1 MNDLRHALRALARS
15 PGFALAVVLSLA
27 LGIGTDVTMLGLV
40 DSLLFRPPAHVR
52 DVDRLVD
59 IRVRAYPDYVDLRDQ
74 TRSFSGVAGWW
85 APPRP
90 YAISDGDRVV
100 PVQQM
105 LTSASLFPVLG
116 VQPALGRF
124 YTSAE
129 DRPEPQLYVP
139 FTRNVWG
146 HMSLVVR
153 TAVTPATFL
162 ATLTRTVRQFDP
174 CIPMTSFGGRAAAAT
189 LDVTAGLE
197 SRQLDTWLLGSF
209 AASALILAAIGIYG
223 LLAYSVGQR
232 RRELGIRL
240 ALGASRG
247 DVVSQI
253 VGDGVRLAGV
263 GIGLGVVIALVVTRL
278 LAALLFGVRA
288 GDPPTFL
295 GVVALLT
302 LVSLLASYLPARRA
316 AQLDP
321 LTALRSE

>member
-1 MNDLRHALRALARS
+1 M
-15 PGFALAVVLSLA
+15 PGAVVGVVGDVHHFGLA
-27 LGIGTDVTMLGLV
+27 T
-40 DSLLFRPPAHVR
+40 PA
-52 DVDRLVD
+52 
-59 IRVRAYPDYVDLRDQ
+59 
-74 TRSFSGVAGWW
+74 
-85 APPRP
+85 
-90 YAISDGDRVV
+90 
-100 PVQQM
+100 
-105 LTSASLFPVLG
+105 
-116 VQPALGRF
+116 
-124 YTSAE
+124 
-129 DRPEPQLYVP
+129 EPQLYVP

-162 ATLTRTVRQFDP
+162 ATLSRTVRQVDP
-174 CIPMTSFGGRAAAAT
+174 DIPMTLFGGRAAAAT

-209 AASALILAAIGIYG
+209 AASALILAGIGIYG
-223 LLAYSVGQR
+223 LLAYSIGQR
-232 RRELGIRL
+232 RREIGIRL

-295 GVVALLT
+295 GGVALLP
-302 LVSLLASYLPARRA
+302 LRSLLASYLPARRA